1 MRKVTFFVFLIV
13 LIGCARVAV
22 ETKKPLKVDINM
34 RLDVYQHVVKEAESI
49 EDQIYSNDNPQMNS
63 ILSVGS
69 VYAADDS
76 SEAIE
81 RRQQRAPKIESYFN
95 KGYIGENR
103 NGYLKLIKSDAPS
116 QVKEIISGENKD
128 RKIIYENTAKK
139 NDAKL
144 SAVEK
149 IFFKDHYQRAPS
161 GWYFE
166 VYDSG
171 KGEYTWQRK

>member
-1 MRKVTFFVFLIV
+1 MKKLGMVLVV
-13 LIGCARVAV
+13 LILFGCAKVSV

-49 EDQIYSNDNPQMNS
+49 EDQIYGSDQPQMNS
-63 ILSVGS
+63 LFSIGI
-69 VYAADDS
+69 VYAADNLED
-76 SEAIE
+76 AIK
-81 RRQQRAPKIESYFN
+81 RRKQRAAKIEDYFN
-95 KGYIGENR
+95 KAYIGESR
-103 NGYLKLIKSDAPS
+103 NGYLEVIKSDAPS

-149 IFFKDHYQRAPS
+149 IFFKDHYKRASS
-161 GWYFE
+161 GWYFKI
-166 VYDSG
+166 YDSG

>member
-1 MRKVTFFVFLIV
+1 MKKLGIV
-13 LIGCARVAV
+13 LSLIILFGCAKVSV

-49 EDQIYSNDNPQMNS
+49 EDQIYNSDNTQMNS
-63 ILSVGS
+63 ILGIAA
-69 VYAADDS
+69 VYAEDNL

-81 RRQQRAPKIESYFN
+81 RRKQRAAKIKDFFN

-103 NGYLKLIKSDAPS
+103 NGYLELIKNETPS
-116 QVKEIISGENKD
+116 QIREVIAKENKD
-128 RKIIYENTAKK
+128 RKVIYENTAKK
-139 NDAKL
+139 NNTKL

-166 VYDSG
+166 VHSQSKEKYI
-171 KGEYTWQRK
+171 WQKK